1 MKDLS
6 LVNSAIDFVAEF
18 FQTTLQTNQLSTA
31 ARLTFARLQIPVLR
45 EAIATPQAF
54 VARTH
59 PALALIAHMGSCAAG
74 FEGDIIPGEELEKVI
89 NDTVLFIEQS
99 PHRGTALFELAHQK
113 FNELL
118 PGTGVHH
125 DIPDKVVPETRHE
138 KRHKTSIVYHT
149 NLIHSMLK
157 GLTVRPEISSF
168 LFNVWAEVL
177 TEATGFHGHHQETQA
192 LTKVVTDLI
201 WASGA
206 KKSRRSRSRTIKEV
220 PKLLQKIR
228 SGMNLLGLPAQTQDT
243 HIQAI
248 SAPLIDAFL
257 SAGPRTAPMPPAT
270 QEKPGPAGDHPSQ
283 VVPANAFH
291 EKDMPAVEV
300 TESQT
305 DSVWRLFEDHVK
317 RKATHPK
324 PAQKLKLT
332 IKPSTS
338 PIPAPISKYDW
349 PHQYYL

>member
-6 LVNSAIDFVAEF
+6 LVNNAIELVAEF
-18 FQTTLQTNQLSTA
+18 FQTTLQTNHLSTST
-31 ARLTFARLQIPVLR
+31 RLIFARLQIPVLR

-54 VARTH
+54 VARSH
-59 PALALIAHMGSCAAG
+59 PAMALIAHMGSCAAG
-74 FEGDIIPGEELEKVI
+74 FESDIIPGEKLEKVI
-89 NDTVLFIEQS
+89 NETVLFIEQS
-99 PHRGTALFELAHQK
+99 PHRGAALFELAHQK

-118 PGTGVHH
+118 PGTGVN
-125 DIPDKVVPETRHE
+125 DDAADTVVPEGHHE

-257 SAGPRTAPMPPAT
+257 SAGPRTAPMPASAQNMP
-270 QEKPGPAGDHPSQ
+270 EPAGEQPPQ
-283 VVPANAFH
+283 VVHANAFH

-305 DSVWRLFEDHVK
+305 DSVWRLFEDQVK

-324 PAQKLKLT
+324 PAQKLKFT
-332 IKPSTS
+332 IKRSAT
-338 PIPAPISKYDW
+338 PISAPISKYDW